1 MTNTETTTNIQT
13 ISTENLE
20 QSLQEGGEF
29 QFWNVLTDDYFNGE
43 MIPGSRRVSLDK
55 IGREVHDAKLSKE
68 SKIVVYCAGP
78 KCPQS
83 AMAAQK
89 LTDLGF
95 TNVLAYEGGLEEWK
109 NAAHSIESLV
119 TQSATV

>member
-1 MTNTETTTNIQT
+1 MTQTQTKKTDIQT

-20 QSLQEGGEF
+20 QRLQKGGEL
-29 QFWNVLTDDYFNGE
+29 QFWNVLTDDYFKGE
-43 MIPGSRRVSLDK
+43 MIPGSRRVPLDK
-55 IGREVHDAKLSKE
+55 IGREVHDAKLSKGSE
-68 SKIVVYCAGP
+68 IVVYCAGP

-95 TNVLAYEGGLEEWK
+95 TNVRAYEGGLEDWK
-109 NAAHSIESLV
+109 NAGHSIE
-119 TQSATV
+119 TAAA

>member
-1 MTNTETTTNIQT
+1 MTQTQTGKIDIQT

-20 QSLQEGGEF
+20 QDLQEGGEL

-43 MIPGSRRVSLDK
+43 MIPGSRRVPLDK
-55 IGREVHDAKLSKE
+55 IGHEVHEAKLSKE

-83 AMAAQK
+83 AMSAQK
-89 LTDLGF
+89 LMDLGF
-95 TNVLAYEGGLEEWK
+95 TNVIAYEGGLEEWK
-109 NAAHSIESLV
+109 NDGHSIESIA
-119 TQSATV
+119 QSATV